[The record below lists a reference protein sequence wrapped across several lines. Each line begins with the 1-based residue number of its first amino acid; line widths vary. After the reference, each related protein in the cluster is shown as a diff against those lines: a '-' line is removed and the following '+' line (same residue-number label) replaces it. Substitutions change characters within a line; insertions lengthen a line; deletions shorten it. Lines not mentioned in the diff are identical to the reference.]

1 MLFRSHMEKQQGID
15 VVAGYVEPHAR
26 PQTAALLNGLEVLPT
41 REVFY
46 NGMILNEFDIGM
58 ALKRKPQ
65 LILVDELAHTNAE
78 GCRHAKRYQDIKE
91 LLNAGIDVY
100 TTVNV
105 QHIESLCDTVAS
117 ITEIVV
123 RERIPDS
130 IFDNA
135 DQVELIDIEPQDLIN
150 RLNTG
155 NVYRQTQENQ
165 AVENFFTIENLT
177 ALREISLRRCADRVN
192 ILTENTRIKNHGDY
206 HTGEHILVCLSS
218 SPSNAKIIR
227 TAAKMASA
235 FKGEFTALFVE
246 TPDFSVMSEENVKRL
261 RSNIRLAEQLGA
273 KIETVYGVSHDEWEL
288 ARLCGFD
295 RQHIVYNGPMKSKE
309 TFLDAVEHGAIVN
322 IETKRELEWLKE
334 LDDQV
339 SDASKKFQVGI
350 RLNINISHVSPE
362 DADGE
367 NDNSR
372 FGFSDETNE
381 FADAV
386 ALIAKMPNVELAGL
400 HIHRTAHSR
409 SIRFYKQ
416 SIAFACKTIEKYGL
430 KLDYLDVGGG
440 YFGIFL
446 NKPTYQEYSD
456 AFFEVL
462 TSHGLQ
468 DLCVIVE
475 PGNALVASCFAFL
488 SEVIDVKH
496 VEEKLWFAT
505 TEIGRAHV

>member
-1 MLFRSHMEKQQGID
+1 MKNLQTPCFILDKEELEKS
-15 VVAGYVEPHAR
+15 VKGY
-26 PQTAALLNGLEVLPT
+26 Q
-41 REVFY
+41 
-46 NGMILNEFDIGM
+46 D
-58 ALKRKPQ
+58 ALKSNFKRSIVSYSVKTNSLPACMK
-65 LILVDELAHTNAE
+65 LAGEMGAYAE
-78 GCRHAKRYQDIKE
+78 
-91 LLNAGIDVY
+91 V
-100 TTVNV
+100 
-105 QHIESLCDTVAS
+105 
-117 ITEIVV
+117 
-123 RERIPDS
+123 
-130 IFDNA
+130 
-135 DQVELIDIEPQDLIN
+135 
-150 RLNTG
+150 
-155 NVYRQTQENQ
+155 
-165 AVENFFTIENLT
+165 
-177 ALREISLRRCADRVN
+177 
-192 ILTENTRIKNHGDY
+192 
-206 HTGEHILVCLSS
+206 
-218 SPSNAKIIR
+218 
-227 TAAKMASA
+227 
-235 FKGEFTALFVE
+235 
-246 TPDFSVMSEENVKRL
+246 
-261 RSNIRLAEQLGA
+261 
-273 KIETVYGVSHDEWEL
+273 VSHDEWEL

-339 SDASKKFQVGI
+339 SDGSKKFQVGI

-416 SIAFACKTIEKYGL
+416 SIEFACKTIEKYGL

-440 YFGIFL
+440 YFGIFP

-505 TEIGRAHV
+505 TDGSRNDLDPFFKKSGYLSEVFYDHETPVVKEQIVSGCTCLEYDRMFTLTDKPILSVGDRIYYRNVGAYTMCLSPMFIRYIPNIYLKDKGDYTLVREKWTAKEHAMKNLF

>member
-1 MLFRSHMEKQQGID
+1 MKNLQTPCFILDKEELEKS
-15 VVAGYVEPHAR
+15 VKGY
-26 PQTAALLNGLEVLPT
+26 Q
-41 REVFY
+41 
-46 NGMILNEFDIGM
+46 D
-58 ALKRKPQ
+58 ALKSNFKRSIVGYSVKTNSVPACMK
-65 LILVDELAHTNAE
+65 LAGEMGAYAE
-78 GCRHAKRYQDIKE
+78 
-91 LLNAGIDVY
+91 V
-100 TTVNV
+100 
-105 QHIESLCDTVAS
+105 
-117 ITEIVV
+117 
-123 RERIPDS
+123 
-130 IFDNA
+130 
-135 DQVELIDIEPQDLIN
+135 
-150 RLNTG
+150 
-155 NVYRQTQENQ
+155 
-165 AVENFFTIENLT
+165 
-177 ALREISLRRCADRVN
+177 
-192 ILTENTRIKNHGDY
+192 
-206 HTGEHILVCLSS
+206 
-218 SPSNAKIIR
+218 
-227 TAAKMASA
+227 
-235 FKGEFTALFVE
+235 
-246 TPDFSVMSEENVKRL
+246 
-261 RSNIRLAEQLGA
+261 
-273 KIETVYGVSHDEWEL
+273 VSHDEWEL

-339 SDASKKFQVGI
+339 SDGSKKFQVGI

-416 SIAFACKTIEKYGL
+416 SIEFACKTIEKYGL

-440 YFGIFL
+440 YFGIFP

-505 TEIGRAHV
+505 TDGSRNDLDPFFKKSGYLSEVFYDHDTPVVKEQIVSGCTCLEYDRMFTLTDKPILSVGDRIYYRNVGAYTMCLSPMFIRYIPNVYLKNKGDYTLVREKWTAKEHAMKNLF